1 MVCAV
6 WLVVEGGGVPS
17 PGPVRPRGRVV
28 SGAGGSPALSLPPSP
43 PMPPPSLLAAAAAA
57 LPQPADV
64 PLSRPASFALPC
76 LQGLARLRPPLGAE
90 EEKRRGFSPP
100 RSTFSLPSPPLPP
113 WLLDVAGAGI
123 GVGRGA
129 WRGWPVRRDGG
140 SLLPLFLPS
149 FLPSGRRSARP
160 DPIRVP
166 SYRVPARRFKDPGGV
181 ALPPPGSGGWR
192 ARGGVPSAAAAPS
205 PDSRPSP
212 PRARPF
218 PGLAAVP
225 GREPP
230 LGARGAR
237 PARAPCRSR
246 LFFPSR
252 PSLVSVSLFLCR
264 LAGRPEASPLS
275 ALP

>member
-1 MVCAV
+1 MVVVCAV
-6 WLVVEGGGVPS
+6 WLVVEGGGGVPS

-28 SGAGGSPALSLPPSP
+28 SGAGGSPAPSLPPSP
-43 PMPPPSLLAAAAAA
+43 PTPPPSLPAAAAA

-192 ARGGVPSAAAAPS
+192 ARGGGRPRRRRLLPLTPARPLRVRGRSRGSPRCPGGSSPWAPVGLA
-205 PDSRPSP
+205 PRGPRVVRVCFSRPD
-212 PRARPF
+212 
-218 PGLAAVP
+218 
-225 GREPP
+225 
-230 LGARGAR
+230 
-237 PARAPCRSR
+237 
-246 LFFPSR
+246 
-252 PSLVSVSLFLCR
+252 
-264 LAGRPEASPLS
+264 PLS
-275 ALP
+275 FL